1 MDELPEFSKTT
12 LEVLRQPLEDRQV
25 TISRVNATLTFPAD
39 FILVAAMNPC
49 PCGNRFSEDSSH
61 VCTCTPTEIKRYPLK
76 ISGPLLDRIDIHIRV
91 AQVAYK
97 DLSSRQKAE
106 SSASI
111 RERVSAARKRQMERL
126 QPFGIF
132 TNSQMNHAMLKEQC
146 PLDNAAQNLLEM
158 AFKKMSLSAR
168 SYDRIIK
175 VARTIAD
182 LDGAENIDAKHI
194 GEAVQMRNDVGLSAE

>member
-1 MDELPEFSKTT
+1 MSVMALGKRIFRKNRMNSDVSTGVCKVGASLQGIRIDIP
-12 LEVLRQPLEDRQV
+12 
-25 TISRVNATLTFPAD
+25 
-39 FILVAAMNPC
+39 MNPC

-61 VCTCTPTEIKRYPLK
+61 VCTCTPTEIKRYTRK

-91 AQVAYK
+91 SQVAYK

-132 TNSQMNHAMLKEQC
+132 MNSQMNHAMLKEQC
-146 PLDNAAQNLLEM
+146 PLDSAAQNLLEM

>member
-1 MDELPEFSKTT
+1 MNVKEVSMRKMRKSRMESAAIGVLPRGVCKVGAS
-12 LEVLRQPLEDRQV
+12 LHGIHNDVP
-25 TISRVNATLTFPAD
+25 
-39 FILVAAMNPC
+39 MNPC
-49 PCGNRFSEDSSH
+49 PCGNRFSEDISH
-61 VCTCTPTEIKRYPLK
+61 VCTCTPTEIKRYTRK

-158 AFKKMSLSAR
+158 AFRKMSLSAR

-182 LDGAENIDAKHI
+182 LDGADNIDAKHI
-194 GEAVQMRNDVGLSAE
+194 GEAVQLRNDLGITE

>member
-1 MDELPEFSKTT
+1 MKGMEPMNVRKNRMESA
-12 LEVLRQPLEDRQV
+12 VMRAH
-25 TISRVNATLTFPAD
+25 SRGVCKVGAKLHGIHND
-39 FILVAAMNPC
+39 VQMNPC
-49 PCGNRFSEDSSH
+49 PCGNRFSEDAAH
-61 VCTCTPTEIKRYPLK
+61 VCTCTPTEIKRYTRK

-97 DLSSRQKAE
+97 DLSSSQKAE

-111 RERVSAARKRQMERL
+111 RERVSAARSRQMARF

-146 PLDNAAQNLLEM
+146 PLDSAAQNLLEM
-158 AFKKMSLSAR
+158 AFKKMNLSAR

-182 LDGAENIDAKHI
+182 LEGAENIDAKHI
-194 GEAVQMRNDVGLSAE
+194 GEAIQLRNDLGLEQG